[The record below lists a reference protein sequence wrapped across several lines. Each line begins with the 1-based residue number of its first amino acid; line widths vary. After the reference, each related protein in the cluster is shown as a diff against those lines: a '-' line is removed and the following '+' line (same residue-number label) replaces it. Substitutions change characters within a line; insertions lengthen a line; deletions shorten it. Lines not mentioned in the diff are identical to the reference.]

1 MLRQYNSQKWSL
13 QINFEGV
20 HYKLA
25 MPIKFVILKEMWL
38 LDDGNETYFQ
48 KSISNSP
55 DPLSLVVL
63 CLLAFLKET
72 NSLEVFLEF
81 KVLLIRARD
90 FPVGIHL
97 LKVNNRNGRA
107 RCEICSKL
115 TIKTPER
122 LHWRRF
128 CVFIVN
134 FEHISHIV
142 LVLLLLTL
150 NM

>member
-1 MLRQYNSQKWSL
+1 
-13 QINFEGV
+13 
-20 HYKLA
+20 
-25 MPIKFVILKEMWL
+25 MPIKFVILKEMLL

-48 KSISNSP
+48 KSMSNSP